1 MPLFNVKFQHA
12 WNEED
17 EARKQIQSPKV
28 YGKQLKLAL
37 LNSIAA

>member
-1 MPLFNVKFQHA
+1 MPLFNFPHA

-17 EARKQIQSPKV
+17 EARKQIPSPKV